1 MMKHFSSKTE
11 MIRCIATAAVFC
23 LLIAL
28 FGVGALL
35 SPDREYSVYE
45 RRKLEQMPTLAES
58 ENLSAYFSSW
68 ETYLSDQFFLRD
80 PLRFVK
86 SSFAHTILRQKDVNG
101 YYSEDGSQAQLLY
114 PMNDENF
121 SYNIGLMETV
131 RETYF
136 PDSPTYYGVI
146 PDKSYYMDA
155 PLGLDYD
162 EIDRLFAEGL
172 SGEEIPLREAL
183 ELDDYYQT
191 DIHWKQ
197 ESLEEVYEA
206 FRERMG
212 AHLPP
217 WSDES
222 GDRFTESMAGE
233 FYGVLYGQAA
243 MPAERDE
250 MRYLQS
256 DSTAEMKVTVIDT
269 GKEGK
274 IYDLEAF
281 AGDDAYDL
289 YLGGESA
296 IIRIENP
303 NAASERKLILFR
315 DSFGRS
321 MAPLLAEGYSEVVLV
336 DLRWIRSAFLSN
348 FTEVL
353 AADENTDVLFLYSAQ
368 VLNSMKLG

>member
-1 MMKHFSSKTE
+1 MKHFSSKTE

-28 FGVGALL
+28 FGIGSLL
-35 SPDREYSVYE
+35 APDREYSVYE

-58 ENLSAYFSSW
+58 EDLAAYFSSW

-80 PLRFVK
+80 PLRFLK
-86 SSFAHTILRQKDVNG
+86 SSFAHGILRQKDVNG

-121 SYNIGLMETV
+121 SYNIGLMESL

-136 PDSPTYYGVI
+136 PGSPTYYAVI
-146 PDKSYYMDA
+146 PDKSYYMDD
-155 PLGLDYD
+155 PLGLDYA

-172 SGEEIPLREAL
+172 DGEEIPLREVL
-183 ELDDYYQT
+183 ESDDYYQT

-206 FRERMG
+206 FGRRMG
-212 AHLPP
+212 SHLPP

-222 GDRFTESMAGE
+222 GDRFTESTAGE

-256 DSTAEMKVTVIDT
+256 DSTARMKVTVLDT

-296 IIRIENP
+296 MIRIENP
-303 NAASERKLILFR
+303 NAASDRKLILFR

-321 MAPLLAEGYSEVVLV
+321 LAPLLAEGYSEVVLV

-348 FTEVL
+348 FAEIL